1 MDLKLT
7 WEGILKKSLVSA
19 TVAICAMGMGVSL
32 AHAETKLTYGSF
44 IPAEHIVH
52 KIGLQPYFERTEKD
66 TNGSITWEL
75 FSGGAVGGV
84 KEALKIVETG
94 AVDSSLIIDVYIKK
108 DLPASAAVASLLT
121 LNDDPLVFAGAVNE
135 FQLLD
140 CAECEAE
147 REAHNMKALAFYS
160 TGISHLM
167 CGTEI
172 ASLDDVKGKKVRAAS
187 RQGALASHL
196 GATPVSI
203 TTAEMYEAI
212 QRGVADCTIGAAAW
226 LNAYN
231 LKDVVKTIVDV
242 PTGAYFSA
250 LFLDM
255 NNDKWNTLS
264 ADEKQAIIKHAPK
277 AVADIVFAYKEEG
290 DVAIQ
295 AALDKGAK
303 LTKPDQAMV
312 DAIKDFQA
320 GEIKISA
327 KNAKEAGIESSD
339 VLLTTFMEKVEK
351 WRGIVASTGGDK
363 DKYEEALWTEVF
375 SKVN

>member
-1 MDLKLT
+1 M
-7 WEGILKKSLVSA
+7 KKSLISTTA
-19 TVAICAMGMGVSL
+19 AFCAMGIGISL

-52 KIGLQPYFERTEKD
+52 KMGLQPYFDRTEQD
-66 TNGSITWEL
+66 TGGSITWQL
-75 FSGGAVGGV
+75 FPGGAVGGV

-94 AVDSSLIIDVYIKK
+94 SVDSSLIIDVYIKK
-108 DLPASAAVASLLT
+108 DLPASVAVSNLLT

-135 FQLLD
+135 FQLID

-147 REAHNMKALAFYS
+147 REAHNIKALGYYS

-172 ASLDDVKGKKVRAAS
+172 ASLEDVQGKKIRAAS

-196 GATPVSI
+196 GGTPVSI

-212 QRGVADCTIGAAAW
+212 QRGVADCTIGSAAW

-231 LKDVVKTIVDV
+231 LKDVIKTIVDM

-255 NNDKWNTLS
+255 NQDKWDELS
-264 ADEKQAIIKHAPK
+264 AEEKQTIIKHAPK

-290 DVAIQ
+290 DAAIQ
-295 AALDKGAK
+295 AALDMGAK
-303 LTKPDQAMV
+303 LVKPDQAML
-312 DAIKDFQA
+312 DAVKEFQV
-320 GEIKISA
+320 GEVKISA
-327 KNAKEAGIESSD
+327 DAAKEDGLESSD
-339 VLLTTFMEKVEK
+339 ALLTTFMEKVEK

-375 SKVN
+375 SKLN